1 MNQNIRTIA
10 AAAATAALLSLAACG
25 TQPGQPAN
33 QAVTPQ
39 SSYPTSTNNSYAYGR
54 YGVVQSID
62 LVQQENKSGIGA
74 GAIVGAVVGGV
85 LGNQVGKGDG
95 KTAATVIGAAGG
107 AYAGNQI
114 QKRGQQPQQ
123 PDAVRMQVRLN
134 DGTYIEVTQDTTG
147 DIRVGDRVVVQNGVA
162 RRY

>member
-33 QAVTPQ
+33 QAGTPQ

-85 LGNQVGKGDG
+85 LGNQVG
-95 KTAATVIGAAGG
+95 
-107 AYAGNQI
+107 
-114 QKRGQQPQQ
+114 
-123 PDAVRMQVRLN
+123 
-134 DGTYIEVTQDTTG
+134 EVTQDTTG